1 MNTIKIQEWKMPRIT
16 EADERMIDRGYRRFF
31 ARRGI
36 KVGDGFRETIAG
48 CARNGKAEKTR
59 KAKGGE

>member
-1 MNTIKIQEWKMPRIT
+1 MNTIKIQEWAMPRIT
-16 EADERMIDRGYRRFF
+16 EDDERMVDRGYRRFF

-48 CARNGKAEKTR
+48 CARSGKAQKQ
-59 KAKGGE
+59 KKGEA